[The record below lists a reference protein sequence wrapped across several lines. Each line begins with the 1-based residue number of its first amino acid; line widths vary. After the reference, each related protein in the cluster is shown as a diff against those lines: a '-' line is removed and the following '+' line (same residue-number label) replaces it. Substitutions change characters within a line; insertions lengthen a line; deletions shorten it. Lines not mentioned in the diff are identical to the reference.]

1 MTAILG
7 ISAYYHDSAAALA
20 VNGEIVAAAQQERFS
35 RCKHDSDFPSDAVD
49 YCLKTAGIAAKE
61 LTAVAFYERPAWKF
75 GRLVETHL
83 ASAPKQFCSFESAM
97 STWLSW
103 KLGLAS
109 KLRKELGLRRGFPIT
124 FCDHHR
130 CHAAS
135 AFRVSPFR
143 DAAIVTIDAV
153 GEWTTTAIHSGTP
166 SGIETLRTLPFPHS
180 LGLLYSACTSFAGF
194 EVNDGEYKLMGL
206 APLGE
211 PKFVNVIRD
220 NLINVKDDGSF
231 HVNTRFVDVLSETT
245 LVTSQLESLLGAP
258 ARQSGEAIR
267 AIDRDLAASIQVV
280 TDDIVQRIYEHAKQ
294 ITGQQQVC
302 FAGGVA
308 LNCASLGQLLKVTAS
323 TDVWVQ
329 PAAGD
334 AGCAIGA
341 ALEVASQFEDH
352 NHSPALPC
360 NDRLHGGKHFDPRLG
375 PAFTDQDIQ
384 SELDRIGLR
393 YEHFTDEDVLLNA
406 TAQLIA
412 DGNIVGWFQDR
423 MEFGPRALGS
433 RSILADPRRADMQS
447 ILNSR
452 IKHREDFRPFAP
464 AVLRSKAAD
473 WFEIEPEDELPWM
486 NFVVPVQPDRRANIP
501 SVTHTDSTARVQTV
515 GESMGRF
522 HRLLET
528 FDAMTSCPILINTSF
543 NDAGEPI
550 VCTPRDAARC
560 FLVTQLDALVIGSFV
575 VQPPESDA
583 DRERLLSAFDLANV
597 VPEQQPS
604 LFRQFQNRV
613 QRLFKPLNLV
623 ISRITLLLFYFG
635 VFFPVGI
642 ITRGLG
648 YDPLGQRISPDSPS
662 DWVESGSAQPQ
673 ASSRIGIVGEFVT
686 FLREEKKWWLAPILV
701 ICVLLMLLVAA
712 SASPV
717 APFVYTLF

>member
-1 MTAILG
+1 MTVILG

-35 RCKHDSDFPSDAVD
+35 RYKHDSNFPCDAVD
-49 YCLKTAGIAAKE
+49 YCLKTAGITANE
-61 LTAVAFYERPAWKF
+61 LTAVAFYERPVWKF

-83 ASAPKQFCSFESAM
+83 ASVPKQYSSFESAM

-109 KLRKELGLRRGFPIT
+109 KLRKELGLARGFPIT

-166 SGIETLRTLPFPHS
+166 SGIETLKTLPFPHS

-211 PKFVNVIRD
+211 PKFVNAIYDDVIH
-220 NLINVKDDGSF
+220 VQDDGSF
-231 HVNTRFVDVLSETT
+231 HLNTRFVDVLSETT
-245 LVTSQLESLLGAP
+245 LVTSQLESLLGAA
-258 ARQSGEAIR
+258 ARRNGEAIR
-267 AIDRDLAASIQVV
+267 SIDCDLAASIQVV
-280 TDDIVQRIYEHAKQ
+280 TNDIVKRIYEHARQ

-302 FAGGVA
+302 FAGGVS
-308 LNCASLGQLLKVTAS
+308 LNCASLGQLLKYAS
-323 TDVWVQ
+323 PADLWVQ

-341 ALEVASQFEDH
+341 ALEVASQLEDH

-360 NDRLHGGKHFDPRLG
+360 TNRLPVVKHFDPRLG
-375 PAFTDQDIQ
+375 PAFTDPQIQ
-384 SELDRIGLR
+384 SELERIGLR
-393 YEHFTDEDVLLNA
+393 YEHLSNDDMLVHT
-406 TAQLIA
+406 TAQWIA
-412 DGNIVGWFQDR
+412 DGRIVGWFQDR

-433 RSILADPRRADMQS
+433 RSILADPRRANMQS

-464 AVLRSKAAD
+464 AVLQSKTAQWFAVEAD
-473 WFEIEPEDELPWM
+473 AELPWM
-486 NFVVPVQPDRRANIP
+486 NFVVPVRPDQRANIP
-501 SVTHTDSTARVQTV
+501 AVTHTDSTSRLQTV
-515 GESMGRF
+515 NQSMGRF
-522 HRLLET
+522 YRLLEA
-528 FDAMTSCPILINTSF
+528 FEAITSCPLLINTSF

-550 VCTPRDAARC
+550 VCTPRDAIRC
-560 FLVTQLDALVIGSFV
+560 FLATQLDALVIGSFL
-575 VQPPESDA
+575 VQPPETDA
-583 DRERLLSAFDLANV
+583 DRVRLLSAIDFETKV
-597 VPEQQPS
+597 SEQPPS
-604 LFRQFQNRV
+604 FFRQFQNRV
-613 QRLFKPLNLV
+613 QNLFKPLNLV
-623 ISRITLLLFYFG
+623 ISRITLLLLYFG
-635 VFFPVGI
+635 VFFI
-642 ITRGLG
+642 IGSIARVWG
-648 YDPLGQRISPDSPS
+648 YDPLGQNVSSGIPS
-662 DWVESGSAQPQ
+662 YWVQSGSAQPQ